1 MAKWDK
7 FGTDFD
13 EERGIKKDSWS
24 EFYDD
29 FETVKDKLY
38 QEYQQKVSG
47 IVKTNKNKKLDMDKW
62 NNFRDM
68 VEVYCDTEGRSPLE
82 ALRMH
87 LEAGGPWAS
96 PQEMMEVMDCGIHQM
111 EKPPMKVVLLVFP
124 LVFATPLMVTTTIWV
139 TTVTFGP
146 LLSTVVPLPGTG
158 Y

>member
-62 NNFRDM
+62 NN
-68 VEVYCDTEGRSPLE
+68 
-82 ALRMH
+82 
-87 LEAGGPWAS
+87 
-96 PQEMMEVMDCGIHQM
+96 
-111 EKPPMKVVLLVFP
+111 
-124 LVFATPLMVTTTIWV
+124 
-139 TTVTFGP
+139 
-146 LLSTVVPLPGTG
+146 
-158 Y
+158 